1 MAASHYIHYDGL
13 LHSVMIT
20 CIPVLVLVL
29 LELTECSSSKCGYFS
44 GISQICVI
52 LYLLRGK
59 GKFADLLQCLQA
71 AERARLEKEIRDK
84 DAREA

>member
-1 MAASHYIHYDGL
+1 MAASHYIHYDAL

-20 CIPVLVLVL
+20 RIPVLVL
-29 LELTECSSSKCGYFS
+29 LELTECSSSKCGYIS